1 MTSPAAV
8 AGMGVERQET
18 MRSMVWRHFRRHPL
32 GMAALVAITVIVV
45 ITILAPVIAPYDPE
59 ELNLNNRFAPPSL
72 DHIFGTD
79 RLGRDMLSRILYGG
93 RVSLL
98 VGLLAMSFSVILG
111 ALVGALAGY
120 LGGWTDN
127 LLMRVTD
134 FFLIFPQLFVLL
146 FISSVLRSSGAPLV
160 AGGVGQIVVVIA
172 VMSWMSTARLV
183 RSSFLK
189 VKEEEFVAAA
199 RSYGAGGRRIIALHI
214 LPSALGP
221 IIVAATRGVAEAIMI
236 ESGLS
241 FLGYG
246 VVEPA
251 SSWGNI
257 LGGAQ
262 ANIGVYPWLTLFPGL
277 MIFLTVLSLN
287 YIGDALRDALDPYRV
302 VGA

>member
-1 MTSPAAV
+1 MTTAPAV
-8 AGMGVERQET
+8 AMNPERQET
-18 MRSMVWRHFRRHPL
+18 MRSIVWRHFRRHPL
-32 GMAALVAITVIVV
+32 GMVAIVAIGIIIVMTV
-45 ITILAPVIAPYDPE
+45 LAPVIAPYNPE
-59 ELNLNNRFAPPSL
+59 ALNLGNRFAPPSV

-79 RLGRDMLSRILYGG
+79 RLGRDMFSRILYGG
-93 RVSLL
+93 QISLL
-98 VGLLAMSFSVILG
+98 VGLLAMSVSVMIG
-111 ALVGALAGY
+111 AVVGALAGY
-120 LGGWTDN
+120 LAGAVDN
-127 LLMRVTD
+127 ALMRVTD

-146 FISSVLRSSGAPLV
+146 FISSILRGSGAEFV

-189 VKEEEFVAAA
+189 VKEEEFIAAA
-199 RSYGAGGRRIIALHI
+199 RSYGAGGRRIILLHI

-221 IIVAATRGVAEAIMI
+221 ILVAATRGVAEAIMI

-246 VVEPA
+246 IVEPA